1 MLNRPQQL
9 GLGLR
14 LLTRNGMATVELL
27 FPRIFDT
34 ASVTGLDYL
43 VRHCALFV
51 RVKKLEA
58 ASPVHRKQY
67 DVFVTYAT

>member
-14 LLTRNGMATVELL
+14 LLTRDGVTAEEA
-27 FPRIFDT
+27 PAAFDA

>member
-34 ASVTGLDYL
+34 ASVTGLDNL
-43 VRHCALFV
+43 VRHWC
-51 RVKKLEA
+51 
-58 ASPVHRKQY
+58 SIC
-67 DVFVTYAT
+67 